1 QRRRLAARHG
11 LTIAGQVDDVAGRR
25 YVFFNHGCSSR
36 LTCCLSQTSFAQ
48 TFSPLLKFYRR
59 NWGAAHAS
67 PRPRNGALFCDTI
80 GPVSATGVRS
90 RSLFSEHAEITATS
104 ST

>member
-1 QRRRLAARHG
+1 
-11 LTIAGQVDDVAGRR
+11 
-25 YVFFNHGCSSR
+25 VFFNHGFSSR
-36 LTCCLSQTSFAQ
+36 LTLCLSQTSFAQ
-48 TFSPLLKFYRR
+48 TFSLLLKFYRR
-59 NWGAAHAS
+59 NWGTAHAS
-67 PRPRNGALFCDTI
+67 PRRRNDDLFCDTI